1 MFFFLSPFARLRS
14 NANSARVLQRPYLKT
29 FLRYVMHPKSPY
41 SLAIWT
47 FSGRMY
53 GIAHLR
59 QVGMG
64 SVWSRLSRDL
74 SLYRTGWQTDRLA
87 VVTHTA
93 SLRFG

>member
-1 MFFFLSPFARLRS
+1 MFSCLSPFAYLRLT
-14 NANSARVLQRPYLKT
+14 ANSARPLQRPYLKT

-64 SVWSRLSRDL
+64 SVGSFLSRDL
-74 SLYRTGWQTDRLA
+74 SLPRTGWQTDRLA

-93 SLRFG
+93 SLRLG

>member
-1 MFFFLSPFARLRS
+1 MTELWRYVLFSVSVRASEVKCRPCS
-14 NANSARVLQRPYLKT
+14 SLQRPYLKT

-64 SVWSRLSRDL
+64 SVCSFPAL
-74 SLYRTGWQTDRLA
+74 
-87 VVTHTA
+87 VTRPA
-93 SLRFG
+93 QDEKALIKARPS